1 MTDEAGFKLEG
12 EFFPLVDHF
21 DTETSMAVERSVQ
34 MPFAEWIDAYERERG
49 AGSYSV
55 TTMLGLLAASIYQ
68 KYPEW
73 SFQRIKRL
81 VKFDPGSVDFEFV
94 APDEEPEGA
103 EVVQLPPP
111 AEAEA
116 PSAPSSQRS
125 IDVPDP
131 PNSAAIEE
139 SDSGAQGSLTTT
151 A

>member
-1 MTDEAGFKLEG
+1 MADEAGFKLEG

-34 MPFAEWIDAYERERG
+34 MPFAEWIDAYEREKG
-49 AGSYSV
+49 AGSYSI

-81 VKFDPGSVDFEFV
+81 VKFDPESVEFEFV
-94 APDEEPEGA
+94 VPDEPEGA

-111 AEAEA
+111 VDAEA
-116 PSAPSSQRS
+116 PSEKSLPKSTDEPAPQ
-125 IDVPDP
+125 
-131 PNSAAIEE
+131 NSAAIAE
-139 SDSGAQGSLTTT
+139 SDSGDQGSLTST